1 MFLTYGL
8 TFFCDA
14 TLYLGGLGCLGMLQN
29 CRPGLFWVPFLLLAA
44 ACLSGKLTGRGP
56 WWLRYVPTAVVM
68 PCLFLP
74 GNRAGVL
81 AALPMLVYLPLYVY
95 NNRRAT
101 DYDYAVDRFRYSL
114 IAAAFV
120 LLLALAMQSSRWAD
134 GLPWLFLY
142 FSLSVTLL
150 RLLRH
155 DDRVARARR
164 FQALNLTGV
173 LLVCG
178 AGFALSQPGIIAAI
192 RLAWRWFSENVLLRL
207 AVLVL
212 YVLQLAFY
220 LIARLVSLLLPGI
233 GEGPLPELPSALP
246 GEGSELFAQQVGEVR
261 ALPPVVRFALH
272 AVGFAIAAVLVFLLL
287 RALAQRIGRGESV
300 SGTDERE
307 SLDKLEAPRPRA
319 PLLRRSAGDGVR
331 LWYRRALA
339 LIRARGG
346 RVEANMNTL
355 QIEQSNRDAV
365 NPDALRALREVYLPV
380 RYGGRAGSRED
391 AARARA
397 AYEQLKKVG

>member
-1 MFLTYGL
+1 MSLTYGL
-8 TFFCDA
+8 TFFCE
-14 TLYLGGLGCLGMLQN
+14 TMLYLGGLGCLGMLQS
-29 CRPGLFWVPFLLLAA
+29 CRAGLFWVPVLLLAA
-44 ACLSGKLTGRGP
+44 ACLCGLLTGRGP
-56 WWLRYVPTAVVM
+56 WWLRYAPTAVVV

-81 AALPMLVYLPLYVY
+81 AALPMLAYLPLYVY

-101 DYDYAVDRFRYSL
+101 DYDYAVDRFRHSL
-114 IAAAFV
+114 IAAAF
-120 LLLALAMQSSRWAD
+120 LMLLALAIQSPRWTD

-142 FSLSVTLL
+142 FSLSITLL

-155 DDRVARARR
+155 DDRVARTRS
-164 FQALNLTGV
+164 FQALNLAGV

-178 AGFALSQPGIIAAI
+178 AGFALSQPRIVAAV
-192 RLAWRWFSENVLLRL
+192 RLAWGWFCENVLLRL

-212 YVLQLAFY
+212 YLLQLAFY
-220 LIARLVSLLLPGI
+220 LIARLVALLLPGI
-233 GEGPLPELPSALP
+233 GDGPMPEFPSALP
-246 GEGSELFAQQVGEVR
+246 GEGSEMFAQQVGEVR
-261 ALPPVVRFALH
+261 ALPPFVRFALQ
-272 AVGFAIAAVLVFLLL
+272 AAGFAIAAVLVFLLL
-287 RALAQRIGRGESV
+287 RALAQRMGRGEST

-307 SLDKLEAPRPRA
+307 SLDRLEAPRPRA

-346 RVEANMNTL
+346 RVEASMNTL
-355 QIEQSNRDAV
+355 QIEQANQETVD
-365 NPDALRALREVYLPV
+365 PDALRALREVYLPV
-380 RYGGRAGSRED
+380 RYGGRAGSRGD

-397 AYEQLKKVG
+397 AYERLRKAD

>member
-8 TFFCDA
+8 TFFCE
-14 TLYLGGLGCLGMLQN
+14 TMLYLGGLGCLGMLQN
-29 CRPGLFWVPFLLLAA
+29 CRPGLFWVPALLLAA
-44 ACLSGKLTGRGP
+44 ACLSGILTGRGS
-56 WWLRYVPTAVVM
+56 WWLRYAPMAAVA

-81 AALPMLVYLPLYVY
+81 AALPMLAYLPLYVY

-101 DYDYAVDRFRYSL
+101 DYDYAVERFRHSL
-114 IAAAFV
+114 IAAAF
-120 LLLALAMQSSRWAD
+120 LMLLALAIQSPRWTD

-142 FSLSVTLL
+142 FSLSITLL

-155 DDRVARARR
+155 DDRVARARS
-164 FQALNLTGV
+164 FQALNIAGV

-178 AGFALSQPGIIAAI
+178 AGFALSQPRIIAAV
-192 RLAWRWFSENVLLRL
+192 RLAWGWFCENVLLRL

-212 YVLQLAFY
+212 YLLQLAFY

-233 GEGPLPELPSALP
+233 GDGAMPELPSALP
-246 GEGSELFAQQVGEVR
+246 GEGSGMFAPQIDEVR
-261 ALPPVVRFALH
+261 ALPPFVRFALQ
-272 AVGFAIAAVLVFLLL
+272 AVGFAIATVLVFLVL
-287 RALAQRIGRGESV
+287 RALAQRIGRDESA

-307 SLDKLEAPRPRA
+307 SLDRLEAPRPRG
-319 PLLRRSAGDGVR
+319 PLLRRSPGDGVR

-346 RVEANMNTL
+346 RVEASMNTL
-355 QIEQSNRDAV
+355 QIEQANGEAV

-380 RYGGRAGSRED
+380 RYGGRVGSRGD
-391 AARARA
+391 ATRARA
-397 AYEQLKKVG
+397 AYERLKKIE